1 MMMTELLLIMI
12 LQGGGWVIGDRATD
26 SVGVATVDPAGD
38 QWPHQVRDWEYWTGD
53 KWESDS
59 ELTVTEGKLISKF
72 HFI

>member
-1 MMMTELLLIMI
+1 MI
-12 LQGGGWVIGDRATD
+12 GSDPATD
-26 SVGVATVDPAGD
+26 AGGVATVDPAGD